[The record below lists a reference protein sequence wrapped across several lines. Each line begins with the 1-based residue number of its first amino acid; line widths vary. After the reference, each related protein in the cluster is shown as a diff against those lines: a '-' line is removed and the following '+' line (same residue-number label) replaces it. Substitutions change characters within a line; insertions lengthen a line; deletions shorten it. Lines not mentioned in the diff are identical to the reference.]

1 MDCDQGDTRDDELAG
16 THASAGE
23 AGSRVLRLLC
33 LSASDPAWLPLTLQ
47 LQAAGCSDQQ
57 LRWVSSPGEA
67 LGMMRE
73 EGFDCLLVAAQ
84 EHRPELSVRAAIGLL
99 QGLRAGGHDEGS
111 LLVAAGLSD
120 AEWADLLAVD
130 CEVVVT
136 SRAWDCPV
144 VVPAIL
150 RATRRARLIRENSR
164 LTNAQRRSLSR
175 ERDEAVQLI
184 TQQWRMIEELQ
195 TLSSSVAGDD
205 GDAAPVAA
213 SAAAD
218 RGANR
223 LPSFSDRLPLD
234 LGPYYHELLRIYVI
248 MGSGSLGSEI
258 AQLADRLARAE
269 LTPREVL
276 ELHLERVESLVG
288 RLGRRS
294 ARHVLARADLLALE
308 VMMHLGECYQRRA
321 DRASAGLAGS
331 VHASDCEQAA

>member
-1 MDCDQGDTRDDELAG
+1 
-16 THASAGE
+16 
-23 AGSRVLRLLC
+23 
-33 LSASDPAWLPLTLQ
+33 
-47 LQAAGCSDQQ
+47 
-57 LRWVSSPGEA
+57 
-67 LGMMRE
+67 
-73 EGFDCLLVAAQ
+73 
-84 EHRPELSVRAAIGLL
+84 
-99 QGLRAGGHDEGS
+99 
-111 LLVAAGLSD
+111 
-120 AEWADLLAVD
+120 
-130 CEVVVT
+130 
-136 SRAWDCPV
+136 
-144 VVPAIL
+144 VPAIL
-150 RATRRARLIRENSR
+150 RAARRARLIRENSR

-195 TLSSSVAGDD
+195 TLSSSVADD
-205 GDAAPVAA
+205 GDAAPVTA

-218 RGANR
+218 RGGSR

-321 DRASAGLAGS
+321 DRVSAGLAGS
-331 VHASDCEQAA
+331 VHGSDCEQAA